1 MIWFTA
7 DLHLGHESLATQK
20 RGFSS
25 LEAMEHTII
34 QNINIKVA
42 PTDTLYILGD
52 FSYHCTVEHAH
63 ALRKKIV
70 CRKVHLISGN
80 HDKDWSR
87 PEVAHTFVLEA
98 PLMRMKTEEGQMI
111 VLCHYP
117 LLSWEGMHRGSIML
131 HGHIH
136 SGQEE
141 TAPGSYNTR
150 MRNEGTLRY
159 DVGVDANAMAQI
171 SLDEILAWFQGRDP
185 EVPQCL

>member
-117 LLSWEGMHRGSIML
+117 LLSWEGMHRGAIML

-136 SGQEE
+136 SGQGEQ
-141 TAPGSYNTR
+141 APGSYNIQ
-150 MRNEGTLRY
+150 MKEEGIFRY
-159 DVGVDANAMAQI
+159 DVGADANAMAPVA
-171 SLDEILAWFQGRDP
+171 LGDILAWFKDADAQVP
-185 EVPQCL
+185 EGL

>member
-52 FSYHCTVEHAH
+52 FSCRCTVEHAH

-117 LLSWEGMHRGSIML
+117 LLSWGRHAPRLDHAPWTHPFGAGRDGTWLIQ
-131 HGHIH
+131 HPH
-136 SGQEE
+136 
-141 TAPGSYNTR
+141 APG
-150 MRNEGTLRY
+150 RNPALRRRCRCERY
-159 DVGVDANAMAQI
+159 GANIAR
-171 SLDEILAWFQGRDP
+171 RDP
-185 EVPQCL
+185 CLVPEKRS